1 MEKIASFSKLKII
14 GLDQDF
20 YNYFQS
26 FTGFLVTRMN
36 AATETLS
43 HNLSTSKLKPLIRF
57 IASILVATVLLYLVS
72 RFLIYW
78 HDWPSLSTTIE
89 ALFSAESDME
99 SAKKI
104 KGITLLA
111 IYATTFLLLAFSIK
125 RSPETLIS
133 SDADRYK
140 RLAYY
145 IIRAAFWSVF
155 LVGFI
160 DAVISFLRVEEFLIP
175 VFGEELSQKLD
186 QPIQRGG
193 LVHYPILAFSLVIAW
208 FSKSLGFTWLALLVV
223 IAEFTIVITRFVF
236 SYEQA
241 FMGDLV
247 RFWYAAFFLFASAYS
262 LMEGGHVRVDV
273 LYARISNRKK
283 AWVNAFG
290 SLLLGLPVCWTILHY
305 GMGSKQS
312 SLIAPIL
319 SFEVSPSGYGM
330 YIKYLM
336 AAFLIIYAV
345 SMALVFVSTFL
356 KSCAYLLKETDAE
369 LPTGGE
375 H

>member
-1 MEKIASFSKLKII
+1 
-14 GLDQDF
+14 
-20 YNYFQS
+20 
-26 FTGFLVTRMN
+26 MN
-36 AATETLS
+36 AATETHS
-43 HNLSTSKLKPLIRF
+43 HPISSKSKYLLRLF
-57 IASILVATVLLYLVS
+57 ASLLVATVLMYLVS

-78 HDWPSLSTTIE
+78 HDWPSLSGTLQ
-89 ALFSAESDME
+89 ALTSTESTME
-99 SAKKI
+99 SAQKY
-104 KGITLLA
+104 KGLALILAYVITFILLA
-111 IYATTFLLLAFSIK
+111 IFIK
-125 RSPETLIS
+125 RSPTTSLS
-133 SDADRYK
+133 NDADRYK
-140 RLAYY
+140 NLSYY
-145 IIRAAFWSVF
+145 FIRAAFWAVF
-155 LVGFI
+155 LIGFT
-160 DAVISFLRVEEFLIP
+160 DAIISFLRVEELLIP
-175 VFGEELSQKLD
+175 VFGEELSQSLD
-186 QPIQRGG
+186 QPIQRG
-193 LVHYPILAFSLVIAW
+193 LLLHYPLLAFSLVIAW

-273 LYARISNRKK
+273 LYARISNHKK
-283 AWVNAFG
+283 AWVNALG

-312 SLIAPIL
+312 SLISPIL
-319 SFEVSPSGYGM
+319 SFEVSPTGYGM

-336 AAFLIIYAV
+336 AAFLIVYAV

-356 KSCAYLLKETDAE
+356 NSCAYLLKEKNAE
-369 LPTGGE
+369 LPSGGE